1 MSVHNVLKY
10 MQHLRNERGKR
21 GFAMRR
27 SCNFEALNT
36 SQEMVVVSHGNDI
49 ASAAH
54 RSDLPVLTRA
64 FLQTCGVIV
73 CDTANMLV

>member
-1 MSVHNVLKY
+1 MH
-10 MQHLRNERGKR
+10 
-21 GFAMRR
+21 R

-54 RSDLPVLTRA
+54 RSDLHISCFSANL
-64 FLQTCGVIV
+64 CVIV
-73 CDTANMLV
+73 CDSKHAQQCKGLLHVNIKGL